1 MWGVGG
7 DLGVPN
13 YIHDVTDALGVS
25 VPGAAQISLG
35 DLLGNPTQSI
45 PQMQRNLMN
54 NYQAIL
60 VGSFFTALSFKVAKK
75 VLAKPIR
82 KINTGLFGKR
92 GIIGHIGFKL

>member
-1 MWGVGG
+1 MAVIAGIPGMYDYTYDTMDAVGV
-7 DLGVPN
+7 D
-13 YIHDVTDALGVS
+13 
-25 VPGAAQISLG
+25 VPGAAQVSLG
-35 DLLGNPTQSI
+35 DLLGNPAASL
-45 PQMQRNLMN
+45 PQLQRNLMN